1 MRCFDIARGC
11 GTGGAVLEKRLEDE
25 RAQARLWREQE
36 QLQSEREA
44 QENRFKAEAECG
56 GGGCVQGILGESS
69 GISLMPSILCQPPLF
84 LLEATR
90 YFVVPGRIVKS
101 VVVITQGS

>member
-25 RAQARLWREQE
+25 RAQARLRREQE

-44 QENRFKAEAECG
+44 QENRFKAEAEVRKARQALG

-69 GISLMPSILCQPPLF
+69 GIL
-84 LLEATR
+84 
-90 YFVVPGRIVKS
+90 
-101 VVVITQGS
+101 